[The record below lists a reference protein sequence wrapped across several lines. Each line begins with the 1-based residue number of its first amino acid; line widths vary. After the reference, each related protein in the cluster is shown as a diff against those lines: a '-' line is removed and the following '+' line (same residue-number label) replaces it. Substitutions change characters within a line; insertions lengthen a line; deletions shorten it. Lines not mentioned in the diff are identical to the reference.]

1 MGYYDTLLKHFDDC
15 LTAHYRHV
23 EEDASF
29 AVKRENNT
37 VTIYFEKS
45 NGVED
50 WKNNFRFAARPY
62 RDMKEP
68 WRCHGGFMK
77 VFRALLQYLEEIL
90 LNEEVT
96 HYILVGYSHGAAL
109 ALLCHEYLLYHRPE
123 LLGKVE
129 GYGFGCPRVIA
140 GHIPASLRARLYGF
154 RVIKNVDDIVTH
166 LPPKLFGYS
175 HVTKP
180 ETIGTRGR
188 YSMVEAHFDESYRR
202 ELKSLSVK
210 EKEGALCDGRGNGS
224 GACP

>member
-129 GYGFGCPRVIA
+129 GYGFGCPRVFWGIVPKA
-140 GHIPASLRARLYGF
+140 VKERF
-154 RVIKNVDDIVTH
+154 KNFTVVRNGNDIVTH
-166 LPPKLFGYS
+166 VPPVLFGFRHISEMVKIGQTNPVKDHYDSEYLS
-175 HVTKP
+175 H
-180 ETIGTRGR
+180 
-188 YSMVEAHFDESYRR
+188 
-202 ELKSLSVK
+202 LK
-210 EKEGALCDGRGNGS
+210 
-224 GACP
+224 